1 MRKTVFLGLGRYVCA
16 LLAVASL
23 LWLMPRGAKEVSFD
37 ALCADVLD
45 AAHPADTLEADAQ
58 MARRLYALD
67 EADYD
72 GLVLYY
78 PATNMGAEELCLVR
92 VKDETQLG
100 AVQAAMQ
107 TRLDAQTNVF
117 AGYAPEQY
125 DLCANHSAVVTG
137 GLDVMLVIGKGK
149 DAAVAAFTAAHGEG
163 GRLWP

>member
-1 MRKTVFLGLGRYVCA
+1 MRKTILLGLGRYICTA
-16 LLAVASL
+16 AAVLWL
-23 LWLMPRGAKEVSFD
+23 LWLLPRGAADVSFD
-37 ALCADVLD
+37 ALRAQVTD

-67 EADYD
+67 AADYD

-92 VKDETQLG
+92 VKDASQLE
-100 AVQAAMQ
+100 AVQEAMQ

-137 GLDVMLVIGKGK
+137 GLDVMLVIGEGK
-149 DAAVAAFTAAHGEG
+149 DAAVAAFTAAHEEG
-163 GRLWP
+163 GRLWR